1 MGGLTGI
8 VLAGG
13 KGKRLNNPDK
23 GLLRIEGKTI
33 IERLL
38 KTIRPMFKEIII
50 VTARKEKYKYLNLR
64 LVKDIIK
71 DKGPLGGIHAG
82 LVNSNTI
89 YSFVFAFDMP
99 SVNKNLI
106 EYMIGK
112 IQGYDCVLPKWQNN
126 IEPLYAIYSKNCIG
140 IIEKHLSQD
149 RLKIAEIFPK
159 LNTRYITQN
168 EIKRF
173 DKEGISFTNI
183 NLLEDLK

>member
-1 MGGLTGI
+1 MGRLTGI

-23 GLLRIEGKTI
+23 GLLRIEGKAI

-38 KTIRPMFKEIII
+38 KTIRPIFKEIII
-50 VTARKEKYKYLNLR
+50 VTSRQANYKYLNLR
-64 LVKDIIK
+64 MVEDIIK

-82 LVNSNTI
+82 LVNSNTV
-89 YSFVFAFDMP
+89 YNFVFAFDMP
-99 SVNKNLI
+99 FVNKNLI

-126 IEPLYAIYSKNCIG
+126 IEPLCAIYSDNCIEA
-140 IIEKHLSQD
+140 IQERLSQGM
-149 RLKIAEIFPK
+149 LKIADIFPK
-159 LNTRYITQN
+159 LNTRYITEK

-183 NLLEDLK
+183 NLLKDLK